1 MIYIY
6 TYIKVGVVSW
16 GIGCGTTPGVYADL
30 SILESWIQVTNLLE
44 LRPFYPGVI
53 DSGDNS
59 PGVRTFL
66 SWSN

>member
-30 SILESWIQVTNLLE
+30 SILESWIQVITLLE
-44 LRPFYPGVI
+44 FRAFYLRVMDPGNK
-53 DSGDNS
+53 SS
-59 PGVRTFL
+59 
-66 SWSN
+66 